1 MPPKSAST
9 SASSSPESCTG
20 PLHMLCQVANIER
33 RFKYMDSFDF
43 ITTPDRT
50 LIRRFLR
57 QSQKGPAPASTE
69 LKDLQRR
76 LRGYLR
82 RKTLDM
88 DANIE
93 SLPKDERLPYMQTTV
108 GDMVNNLVSQGRL
121 PRMNIRVMK
130 DQYAVQMYIFA
141 QEVEE
146 ARGQIDKE
154 ARLTHG
160 FNYMLVLSQIGLVIR
175 DLKGELEE
183 EKANQVMGIEMS
195 RSRSAPASL
204 SADTPADVERRYSR
218 SYNRHAKLS
227 VVTPTATPVPPP
239 GPAPT
244 RQALLQELRDSCRAM
259 KDYISFEGF
268 GKLRKSVLQSVAKVA
283 VDANGKHSC
292 YTARNLYRL
301 WITDQKQ
308 GKAVR
313 DPATRVPLT
322 VAELDDVMAK
332 VLRTN
337 PEAVD
342 PRTTLKPGYARLR
355 MVVNHVDVQMPDG
368 KVHAFYALSIMY
380 VIRPL
385 YLRVG
390 ALGFIPANMEP
401 EHFSKYGRPV
411 NYSSGVLITHLKD
424 LFEHKRLMIK
434 HAVPYKCCKMHLGKS
449 IEYWLDPQ
457 DPTGISQERFKLM
470 MDEVDQLVAG
480 LAVGAVGA
488 VGGAGSRP
496 PLKKMKASLTLRA
509 TRRPLLPVKALTH
522 KGS

>member
-1 MPPKSAST
+1 
-9 SASSSPESCTG
+9 
-20 PLHMLCQVANIER
+20 MLCQVANIER

-43 ITTPDRT
+43 ITTPDSR

-57 QSQKGPAPASTE
+57 QSQKVGPTPAPASTE

-76 LRGYLR
+76 LRGFLR

-130 DQYAVQMYIFA
+130 DQYAVQMYMFA
-141 QEVEE
+141 QEV
-146 ARGQIDKE
+146 DNE

-175 DLKGELEE
+175 DLKGELED
-183 EKANQVMGIEMS
+183 EKANQAMGIEMS

-227 VVTPTATPVPPP
+227 VLTPTARPAPPP
-239 GPAPT
+239 SPAPT
-244 RQALLQELRDSCRAM
+244 RQVLLQELRESCRAM

-322 VAELDDVMAK
+322 VSELDDIMAK

-355 MVVNHVDVQMPDG
+355 MVANHVNVQLPDG
-368 KVHAFYALSIMY
+368 KVHAFYALSVMY

-385 YLRVG
+385 YLKVG
-390 ALGFIPANMEP
+390 DLGYLPAGMEP

-470 MDEVDQLVAG
+470 MDEVDQLLAG
-480 LAVGAVGA
+480 LAVGAVG
-488 VGGAGSRP
+488 GSGTRP

>member
-1 MPPKSAST
+1 
-9 SASSSPESCTG
+9 
-20 PLHMLCQVANIER
+20 MLCQVANIER

-43 ITTPDRT
+43 ITTPDSR

-130 DQYAVQMYIFA
+130 DQYAVQMYMFA
-141 QEVEE
+141 QEVDE
-146 ARGQIDKE
+146 ASGQRNEASGQTSNE

-175 DLKGELEE
+175 DLKGELED
-183 EKANQVMGIEMS
+183 EKANQAMGIEMS

-227 VVTPTATPVPPP
+227 VVTPTKATAAPPP

-244 RQALLQELRDSCRAM
+244 RQVLLQELRDSCRAM

-283 VDANGKHSC
+283 VDAKGKHSC

-322 VAELDDVMAK
+322 VGELDDVMAK

-355 MVVNHVDVQMPDG
+355 LVVNHVDVQMPDG

-390 ALGFIPANMEP
+390 ALGFVPAGMEP

-470 MDEVDQLVAG
+470 MDEVDQLLAG
-480 LAVGAVGA
+480 LAVGAVG
-488 VGGAGSRP
+488 GSGTRP